1 MISGRQINVSA
12 LASSVM
18 STRLA
23 TACYH
28 TSVPLLPHKSPGLG
42 GRLQS
47 LPLLGPLLPSA
58 ELGARA
64 RGGGPAAGSP
74 VVGTFC
80 GHCDGTE
87 GGMLGAAPSR
97 TVSAGGLGPGGFVSW
112 TAAPHVT
119 DPPPHCTQP
128 HAAPAP
134 PRCPLCSQSP
144 ACPFVILLVGTPARL
159 FLRDCLGGSPR
170 PRPGGSL
177 VPACG
182 RTQHV

>member
-1 MISGRQINVSA
+1 MFQLWRHPSCPLALPQPVTTPLSLCCRTRALAWVGGSSPCPCSA
-12 LASSVM
+12 LCCRLLSWGPGRVVGGQQQGAQWLGPSVVIAM
-18 STRLA
+18 GQRE
-23 TACYH
+23 ACWE
-28 TSVPLLPHKSPGLG
+28 LLPAGLCLLG
-42 GRLQS
+42 GWAPGVSFPGRLPPTS
-47 LPLLGPLLPSA
+47 L
-58 ELGARA
+58 
-64 RGGGPAAGSP
+64 
-74 VVGTFC
+74 T
-80 GHCDGTE
+80 
-87 GGMLGAAPSR
+87 
-97 TVSAGGLGPGGFVSW
+97 
-112 TAAPHVT
+112 
-119 DPPPHCTQP
+119 PPHCTQP